1 MKDTLSEVFDVE
13 PLSGDVVTTK
23 GEVVLPEQTQQEEKI
38 DHDYDAT
45 RNNLHSLLVQGQ
57 DALVYA
63 LEIAKQSEHPRAFEV
78 VGNLIKQLS
87 EVNAQL
93 LELHE
98 KKQKLDAP
106 SKKGEPPVTQNVT
119 NNALFVGSTS
129 DLNKFLDKMK
139 KGE

>member
-57 DALVYA
+57 DALIYA

-106 SKKGEPPVTQNVT
+106 SKNGEPPVTQNVT

>member
-57 DALVYA
+57 DALIYA